1 MRRPSLLVALTLALL
16 VIAAS
21 SAMAG
26 SDLIEDIKNKG
37 EIVIGTTLAAPPFAF
52 KDENGKPAGFEID
65 LMNKLGEYMGVKVK
79 VEDMAWAGLIPALLS
94 KRIDIIG
101 SRMSATLER
110 ATKITFAHP
119 WLLTGTFACATEK
132 SGAKTWEDLNKEGVK
147 VAAIAG
153 ALGAKVV
160 ETKLPKAEL
169 VTFELDGDQRKALA
183 DGRVDAAVND
193 ELIVQEFA
201 AKIDGVKMLDGNMQP
216 DVYAYALRP
225 DVDSMHLKEWLDLY
239 FATIMR
245 TGEYGA
251 IYEKWLGKPFK
262 PSFDFLP

>member
-1 MRRPSLLVALTLALL
+1 MRKFCLLLTLALTC
-16 VIAAS
+16 VAFMATAAF
-21 SAMAG
+21 AEK
-26 SDLIEDIKNKG
+26 DLIEEIKGRG

-52 KDENGKPAGFEID
+52 KDDKGNPAGFEID

-79 VEDMAWAGLIPALLS
+79 VEDMAWAGLIPSLLS

-110 ATKITFAHP
+110 ATKIVFAHP
-119 WLLTGTFACATEK
+119 WLLTGTFAVANEK
-132 SGAKTWEDLNKEGVK
+132 TGAKTWMDLNKKGIK
-147 VAAIAG
+147 VSAIAG

-160 ETKLPKAEL
+160 KEKLPNAEL
-169 VTFELDGDQRKALA
+169 VTFELDGDQNKALA

-193 ELIVQEFA
+193 ELIVLGFA
-201 AKIDGVKMLDGNMQP
+201 KQIKGVKMLEGNMQP

-225 DVDSMHLKEWLDLY
+225 DFESYRLKNWLDLY

-245 TGEYGA
+245 TGEYGQ
-251 IYEKWLGKPFK
+251 IYEKWLGKPWK
-262 PSFDFLP
+262 PSYDLLP